1 MNKQILIIKLGY
13 CETLINEAGFV
24 PSLGDV
30 FRHTALLHKYATDEV
45 TWLTSQSAIPL
56 LKDNPLIHRLLVY
69 EEVSS
74 KETLLN
80 EEFDEVVCFEKAR
93 SICDLAESIKAKE
106 RYGFTWRNGKVEAV
120 HHLAQSCLD
129 IANGKR
135 HFLPIQALL
144 YQTVGDYWRGE
155 SYILG
160 YRPRSKVQYDVGLN
174 HLVGNKWPT
183 KAWPETHWKK
193 LNNLCL
199 KYGLKTSWQQGEKD
213 IEVYMD
219 WIHSC
224 RLIVTCDSLGM
235 HLALAMHKKTVAL
248 FGPTPSEDI
257 YMYGLGI
264 ILRSSTACPHSPCFS
279 SICRDGGVCMSDINP
294 ETVFQ
299 VILNMEERQLYQNLK
314 ANISKNEETKNSF
327 HHDQPEYAI

>member
-1 MNKQILIIKLGY
+1 MDKRIIIIKLGY
-13 CETLINEAGFV
+13 CETLVNEEGFV

-30 FRHTALLHKYATDEV
+30 FRHTVLLHKYANDNV
-45 TWLTSQSAIPL
+45 TWLTSESAIPL
-56 LKDNPLIHRLLVY
+56 LKDNIFIQRLIAYEDKKSVDELV
-69 EEVSS
+69 
-74 KETLLN
+74 K
-80 EEFDEVVCFEKAR
+80 EEFDEVICFEKAP
-93 SICDLAESIKAKE
+93 SICNLADSIKGKT
-106 RYGFTWRNGKVEAV
+106 RYGFTWRNGRVEAV

-155 SYILG
+155 GYVLG
-160 YRPRSKVQYDVGLN
+160 YRPRSKVSYDVGLN
-174 HLVGNKWPT
+174 HLVGSKWPT
-183 KAWPETHWKK
+183 KAWPMKHWKR
-193 LNNLCL
+193 LEELCK
-199 KYGLKTSWQQGEKD
+199 KYGLSVSWQQGEKD
-213 IEVYMD
+213 LELYMD

-264 ILRSSTACPHSPCFS
+264 ILRSSTACAYAPCFS
-279 SICRDGGVCMSDINP
+279 PTCSDSGVCMSDIMP

-299 VILNMEERQLYQNLK
+299 VIINLEEKQLYNDAIKPLIKKKQDYLRK
-314 ANISKNEETKNSF
+314 KNSLR
-327 HHDQPEYAI
+327 I

>member
-1 MNKQILIIKLGY
+1 MNKKILIIKLGY
-13 CETLINEAGFV
+13 CETLINEEGFV

-30 FRHTALLHKYATDEV
+30 FRHTVLLHKYGTDEV
-45 TWLTSQSAIPL
+45 TWLTSQSAVPL
-56 LKDNPLIHRLLVY
+56 LKDNPLIVRLLVY
-69 EEVSS
+69 EDDANREM
-74 KETLLN
+74 LLR

-93 SICDLAESIKAKE
+93 SICQLADSIKAKE
-106 RYGFTWRNGKVEAV
+106 RYGFTWRDGKVVAV

-144 YQTVGDYWRGE
+144 YQTVNDYWRGE
-155 SYILG
+155 GYILG

-174 HLVGNKWPT
+174 HLVGSKWPT
-183 KAWPETHWKK
+183 KAWPKQYWEK
-193 LNNLCL
+193 LNDLCT
-199 KYGLKTSWQQGEKD
+199 KYGLKTSWQKGEKD
-213 IEVYMD
+213 LEVYMD

-235 HLALAMHKKTVAL
+235 HLALAMHKKTIAL

-264 ILRSSTACPHSPCFS
+264 ILRSSTACPYSPCLAPT
-279 SICRDGGVCMSDINP
+279 CRDGGVCMSDIKP

-299 VILNMEERQLYQNLK
+299 VILNMEERQLYQSLK
-314 ANISKNEETKNSF
+314 PHETKEGTDKKHYHNRV
-327 HHDQPEYAI
+327 EYAI